1 MDKWLKF
8 VGEFP
13 GNLLVCVPTGII
25 MTEFLPISYVYQ
37 EAPVR
42 STRLLTLLVVVD
54 GEEDI
59 LLGGEIQGVQ
69 ELSKLLTR

>member
-8 VGEFP
+8 VGKFP

-37 EAPVR
+37 EAPKIMNPYTEQASLR
-42 STRLLTLLVVVD
+42 ENS
-54 GEEDI
+54 
-59 LLGGEIQGVQ
+59 
-69 ELSKLLTR
+69 